1 MNANDAKKL
10 VKAALEKHN
19 LPFTKL
25 TAKSNSLGLFV
36 YVHGWQPNPLWDEIN
51 KVGKDNGFHCMTQGD
66 VF

>member
-1 MNANDAKKL
+1 MFASDAKKL
-10 VKAALEKHN
+10 VKTALEKHN

-36 YVHGWQPNPLWDEIN
+36 YVEGWKPNPLWSEIEN
-51 KVGKDNGFHCMTQGD
+51 VGRQNGFHCMTKGD